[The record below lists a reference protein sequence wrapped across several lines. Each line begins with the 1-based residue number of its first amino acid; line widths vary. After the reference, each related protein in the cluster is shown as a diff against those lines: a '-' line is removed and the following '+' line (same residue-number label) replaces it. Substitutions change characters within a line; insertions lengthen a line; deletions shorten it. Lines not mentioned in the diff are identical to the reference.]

1 MFTVNCWKY
10 EKEARN
16 VPFKKFMHKPKLG
29 WGATISQWIHLRLP
43 SCRPG
48 FSTKHTIY
56 AFSILKISNCM
67 FVTWNWNVK
76 RTKINEKRAGLD
88 HLKKPEYWAQSFPHS
103 LASNFDKILILSL
116 SFDVKSFREKTD
128 KRLEAKK
135 FKYSTTTSVD
145 RSNKLWQKFTLV
157 YFFFS
162 KLKTNNKNITFYL
175 IKIGPAPT
183 SFLFFS
189 SNILQNKKFRP

>member
-1 MFTVNCWKY
+1 MCLPLTVENT
-10 EKEARN
+10 
-16 VPFKKFMHKPKLG
+16 KKRPGMSHSKNLCINLNIG

-103 LASNFDKILILSL
+103 LASNFDKILILSSL
-116 SFDVKSFREKTD
+116 SLSLSMSKV
-128 KRLEAKK
+128 LERK
-135 FKYSTTTSVD
+135 
-145 RSNKLWQKFTLV
+145 
-157 YFFFS
+157 
-162 KLKTNNKNITFYL
+162 L
-175 IKIGPAPT
+175 IKD
-183 SFLFFS
+183 LRRKN
-189 SNILQNKKFRP
+189 SNIQRRRRSIGRTNFDKNLH